1 MKVINHKHMNLNSR
15 KKEFLNANPFPYLVI
30 DEFLE
35 PDYFKNLKK
44 ILNEMTSSEDGRN
57 FDTEVENKKWIS
69 LNSSLPN
76 LIKQIIDALHADEWV
91 NNVQNLTGID
101 SLITTSHG
109 NTILANYHEM
119 EPGGF
124 LGVHVDHSHEPVTG
138 SPHVLN
144 VLIYLTEDWH
154 ENDGGS
160 TFFYDKTGKN
170 IVSKVP
176 YKQNRAVIFLHT
188 PFSFH
193 SVERISETVQK
204 KRKSI
209 YVDYYSKSYK
219 PYNNINLNFSSK
231 WFEHGT
237 TFKLN
242 SYFDYFKKENY
253 HYTKTLIKYHLNR
266 YGFKL

>member
-1 MKVINHKHMNLNSR
+1 MDVINHKHMNLNSK
-15 KKEFLNANPFPYLVI
+15 KKEFFNANPFPYLVI

-44 ILNEMTSSEDGRN
+44 ILNEMTTSEDGRN

-69 LNSSLPN
+69 VNSSLPN
-76 LIKQIIDALHADEWV
+76 LIKQIIDALNADVWV

-193 SVERISETVQK
+193 SVERISKTLQK

-266 YGFKL
+266 YGFKI